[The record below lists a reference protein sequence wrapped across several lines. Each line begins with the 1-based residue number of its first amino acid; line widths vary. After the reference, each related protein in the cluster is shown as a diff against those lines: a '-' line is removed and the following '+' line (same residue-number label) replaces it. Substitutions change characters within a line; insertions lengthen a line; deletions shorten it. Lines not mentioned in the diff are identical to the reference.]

1 MLEPLQHE
9 KIQDKGLLVS
19 HTIIW
24 CQTDFEIKLLGGLD
38 YAIIS

>member
-1 MLEPLQHE
+1 MVEATKHE
-9 KIQDKGLLVS
+9 AIQDTDLLVS

-24 CQTDFEIKLLGGLD
+24 CQTDFDIKLLGGID